1 MSTGPAFWLIM
12 TVAGAILLGIALAY
26 GLISTR
32 KRREN
37 PLAQRLTNAATRE
50 LYREEEARRVHQEG
64 AATEDERP
72 AMHPHAISATEA
84 RQGVTGQ
91 NVNYVLGASLI
102 LAGIAAIGLG
112 YLWMHPELLG
122 GQ

>member
-37 PLAQRLTNAATRE
+37 PLAQRLTDAATRE
-50 LYREEEARRVHQEG
+50 LYREEEARRVH
-64 AATEDERP
+64 
-72 AMHPHAISATEA
+72 A
-84 RQGVTGQ
+84 RGSGHR
-91 NVNYVLGASLI
+91 G
-102 LAGIAAIGLG
+102 
-112 YLWMHPELLG
+112 
-122 GQ
+122 

>member
-1 MSTGPAFWLIM
+1 MSTGPAFWLAM
-12 TVAGAILLGIALAY
+12 TVAGAALLGIALIYA
-26 GLISTR
+26 LISTR

-37 PLAQRLTNAATRE
+37 PVAQRLTDAATRE
-50 LYREEEARRVHQEG
+50 LYLEEEARRARHEG
-64 AATEDERP
+64 AGNEAERP
-72 AMHPHAISATEA
+72 LRHAITPTEA

-102 LAGIAAIGLG
+102 LALIAAVGLG

-122 GQ
+122 Q